1 MPLFMVLKTLV
12 FIQNLKE
19 KVQVHLGGKK
29 INLVFLKVDLLL
41 LSDLQ
46 VCKQPLT
53 EKC

>member
-1 MPLFMVLKTLV
+1 MVFKTLV
-12 FIQNLKE
+12 FIQNFKVKE
-19 KVQVHLGGKK
+19 KVHVNLGEKK
-29 INLVFLKVDLLL
+29 INSGFLKVNLVL